1 MHPEDTKVF
10 SAATVAQDGF
20 LQNAGFMSLALSSP
34 CLSYLTALAPLIL
47 LCFSESS
54 PKPSFLCSCYHFI
67 THCFFSSATKKLE
80 LGVVQRT
87 PTVIEY

>member
-34 CLSYLTALAPLIL
+34 CLSYL
-47 LCFSESS
+47 S
-54 PKPSFLCSCYHFI
+54 
-67 THCFFSSATKKLE
+67 FSSSYLIVLLRKFSKAVISMQLLPFHHTLFFFFCHKKT
-80 LGVVQRT
+80 G
-87 PTVIEY
+87 IGGCAKDAYCD

>member
-34 CLSYLTALAPLIL
+34 CLSYL
-47 LCFSESS
+47 S
-54 PKPSFLCSCYHFI
+54 
-67 THCFFSSATKKLE
+67 FSSSYLIVLLRKFSKA
-80 LGVVQRT
+80 
-87 PTVIEY
+87 VISMQLLPFHHTLFFFLLPQKNWNWGLCKGRLL